1 MRSDLLEDEVDTLV
15 HEARDEG
22 VLEHLELKEVDHL
35 SQVQVQ
41 AQVQVQVQVGAGSLA
56 GRGIMCMAS
65 CEALTAST
73 AAS

>member
-41 AQVQVQVQVGAGSLA
+41 AH
-56 GRGIMCMAS
+56 RCRYR
-65 CEALTAST
+65 
-73 AAS
+73 